1 MQKVGLDVAHRATH
15 VLVLLADRGYVVQG
29 ISRGVGID

>member
-15 VLVLLADRGYVVQG
+15 VLVYLADRGYVQG
-29 ISRGVGID
+29 VSRGVGID